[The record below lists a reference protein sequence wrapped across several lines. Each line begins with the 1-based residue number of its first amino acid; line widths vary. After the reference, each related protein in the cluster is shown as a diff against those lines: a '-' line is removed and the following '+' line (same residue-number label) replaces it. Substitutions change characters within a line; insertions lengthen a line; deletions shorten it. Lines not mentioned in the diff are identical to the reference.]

1 MRIALQ
7 GVVAA
12 GVFAFVGCTSERTS
26 APSETP
32 ATGLVVQISD
42 GSVTG
47 LPLGLDEYLAK
58 IPGDNPLTEAKVNLG
73 KHLYFDTRLS
83 KDGTVSCATCHDPL
97 KGWSDGRKNSKGIAA
112 QVGDRNAPTVINRV
126 FSEAQFWDGRAASLE
141 EQALG
146 PIQNPIEM
154 GHTLEGMLSGLR
166 LVSGYKPLFSA
177 AFGDEEITG
186 ERVGQ
191 AIASFERTIVS
202 GNSPFDRYE
211 AGDKT
216 AMSEAAIRGHA
227 IFKDNQKGRCSI
239 CHAGSNLTDEKYH
252 NIGVGM
258 DQADWEK
265 GHAGRYAVTKEEK
278 GKGAFKTP
286 TLRQVAESG
295 PYMHD
300 GSEGTLEEVVEF
312 YAKGGNPSPHL
323 VPEMKKL
330 NLTEQDKKDLVEF
343 MKALSGQVTAV
354 TIPTPVQ

>member
-1 MRIALQ
+1 MRTALH
-7 GVVAA
+7 GIVAV
-12 GVFAFVGCTSERTS
+12 GAFTIVGCTSERTP
-26 APSETP
+26 APPKTP
-32 ATGLVVQISD
+32 PEAVSVKISD
-42 GSVTG
+42 GTVTG

-58 IPGDNPLTEAKVNLG
+58 IPADNPLTEAKVTLG

-83 KDGTVSCATCHDPL
+83 KDGTVSCATCHAPE
-97 KGWSDGRKNSKGIAA
+97 KGWSDGRKSSKGIGG
-112 QVGDRNAPTVINRV
+112 QVGDKNAPTVINRV

-146 PIQNPIEM
+146 PVQNPIEM
-154 GHTLEGMLSGLR
+154 GHTLEGMLSSLS
-166 LVSGYKPLFSA
+166 LVPGYKPLFSA
-177 AFGDEEITG
+177 AFGDEKITG

-216 AMSEAAIRGHA
+216 AMSESAIRGLA
-227 IFKDNQKGRCSI
+227 IFKDNQRGRCSI

-252 NIGVGM
+252 NVGVGM
-258 DQADWEK
+258 DQKDWEK
-265 GHAGRYAVTKEEK
+265 SHAGRYAVTKNEK
-278 GKGAFKTP
+278 EKGAFKTP

-300 GSEGTLEEVVEF
+300 GSETTLAEVVEL

-323 VPEMKKL
+323 DPEMKKL
-330 NLTEQDKKDLVEF
+330 DLTEQDKKDLVEF
-343 MKALSGQVTAV
+343 MKALTGQVTAV

>member
-1 MRIALQ
+1 MMRIALQ
-7 GVVAA
+7 GVFAA

-216 AMSEAAIRGHA
+216 A
-227 IFKDNQKGRCSI
+227 NQGT
-239 CHAGSNLTDEKYH
+239 GF
-252 NIGVGM
+252 GVGVAVRQHALSSFFIVRFTLCTIFDM
-258 DQADWEK
+258 CIAVAADGQREMFI
-265 GHAGRYAVTKEEK
+265 AP
-278 GKGAFKTP
+278 FKAAANA
-286 TLRQVAESG
+286 AE
-295 PYMHD
+295 
-300 GSEGTLEEVVEF
+300 F
-312 YAKGGNPSPHL
+312 RGGNGFTAGIADGNHCSF
-323 VPEMKKL
+323 VKL
-330 NLTEQDKKDLVEF
+330 
-343 MKALSGQVTAV
+343 
-354 TIPTPVQ
+354 